1 MESVQRRREAQFSMS
16 MGEQLMHAVDL
27 RIAAEEEFKKQIVGQ
42 LKALIDKLAV
52 CDPTNA
58 RTTLDLTQ
66 EELSKIIIKLNDKR
80 NISSTEASTI
90 ANIVKD
96 SNLLRRP
103 VVSSPDALQTPPSP
117 PSPSNLAGPFAPGP
131 NSLTSEPLTSSKT
144 LTPSKPLPP
153 INRTLSGTPVPVNR
167 DQPTSVQQPVKT
179 GPGGRR
185 TRRKRKGKSKRIV

>member
-1 MESVQRRREAQFSMS
+1 MESVQRRRESQYSMP

-42 LKALIDKLAV
+42 LKALIETLAV

-66 EELSKIIIKLNDKR
+66 EELRKIIIKLNDNR

-103 VVSSPDALQTPPSP
+103 VVSPSPEALPTPP
-117 PSPSNLAGPFAPGP
+117 A
-131 NSLTSEPLTSSKT
+131 SLTSSVSPV
-144 LTPSKPLPP
+144 PPLPP
-153 INRTLSGTPVPVNR
+153 VPPPQSTASVAKTGTPLGNIMNPGAE
-167 DQPTSVQQPVKT
+167 TSKGINPNLT
-179 GPGGRR
+179 PGRRGGRR
-185 TRRKRKGKSKRIV
+185 TRRFRKK